1 MAGSSD
7 KTEQPTQKRIRD
19 SRKKGQVA
27 KSSEIG
33 SLATFVAVVLCF
45 RGVGDLFVED
55 LESLMALAAHLEQ
68 ADLRSVLLAT
78 GRTGLTL
85 MLKISFIVVGTAA
98 LAALLLNFF
107 QVGPLLAFESV
118 QPKLS
123 NVDPAQKLKKLFSKD
138 SVVQLLKNV
147 IKIIALGTIL
157 SVALYHSI
165 PDLFSLP
172 DCELGCILPTT
183 AIVLNHI
190 ILYALLVFAVV
201 AVVDL
206 GLARRK
212 YTKDLMMSKE
222 EVKQEYKES
231 EGDPHIK
238 GKRRQLF
245 SEIINSQQVK
255 NVKRSSVV
263 ITNPTHLAVG
273 LLYEEDRTPLPIVT
287 FKAEGALARRLVDLA
302 RQEGVP
308 VMENVPLAR
317 ALFEQANVENY
328 IPHDL
333 IKPVA
338 EVLKLLEQLR

>member
-1 MAGSSD
+1 MAASSD

-27 KSSEIG
+27 KSNEIG

-45 RGVGDLFVED
+45 HGAGGMFLED
-55 LESLMALAAHLEQ
+55 LESLMALATQLEQ
-68 ADLRSVLLAT
+68 ADLHSVLFAT
-78 GRTGLTL
+78 GRVGVTL
-85 MLKISFIVVGTAA
+85 LLKISFIIVGAAA

-123 NVDPAQKLKKLFSKD
+123 NVNPAQKLKKLFSRD

-147 IKIIALGTIL
+147 IKIVALGAIL
-157 SVALYHSI
+157 GLALYHNV
-165 PDLFSLP
+165 PALFSLP

-190 ILYALLVFAVV
+190 IIYALLVFAVV

-206 GLARRK
+206 GLSRKK

-238 GKRRQLF
+238 GKRKQLF
-245 SEIINSQQVK
+245 SEIVNSQQVK

-263 ITNPTHLAVG
+263 ITNPAHLAIG
-273 LLYEEDRTPLPIVT
+273 LLYDEEKTPLPVVT
-287 FKAEGALARRLVDLA
+287 FKAEGAQAERLARIA
-302 RQEGVP
+302 REEGVP
-308 VMENVPLAR
+308 VMENVPLAHS
-317 ALFEQANVENY
+317 LHEQANVENY

-333 IKPVA
+333 VKPVA
-338 EVLKLLEQLR
+338 EVLKLLQQLR